1 MIRIFNRSVP
11 VRGFALRVAE
21 ALLVFVALFL
31 AAKSGIG
38 EELTWAAANYVQIG
52 LVGSVILL
60 SLYCFDT
67 YEPQVT
73 THQAR
78 SLSRIIE
85 AMGLT
90 MLIVAALRLAWP
102 WVHIDVPSLLGGIG
116 MLGAALALS
125 RYVFAEF
132 VSSPEFAQPA
142 IVWGSGPLAASI
154 IRELHRRPDVGIRV
168 LGVVEHSKVAKTF
181 EGVPYLGPPE
191 KIWPMAESG
200 ETRRIIVAIGER
212 RGRLPVDRLMALKAA
227 GFVIEDGKELYEELT
242 GKVWLDGF
250 SVASLLFSR
259 RFQSSWFGLFVNRA
273 ISMFFAL
280 IVLLIT
286 APVLALTALA
296 VRLDS
301 KGPIILRQIRIGMNG
316 QPFTLFKFRSMF
328 VGAERAQTT
337 VPATKHDP
345 RCTRVGKWIRRLRL
359 DELPQLFNILRGD
372 MYFIGPRPFVPDQEA
387 SLTQL
392 IPNYRQRWAVR
403 PGATGWAQV
412 NRDYCASIEDNI
424 EKLSYDLFYI
434 KNRSLGLDIV
444 TVLKTFKILLLGR
457 GGR

>member
-1 MIRIFNRSVP
+1 MFI
-11 VRGFALRVAE
+11 
-21 ALLVFVALFL
+21 ALLL
-31 AAKSGIG
+31 AGESGIG
-38 EELTWAAANYVQIG
+38 AQLNWANTKYGQVG

-60 SLYCFDT
+60 CMYCLDT
-67 YEPQVT
+67 YEPQVM

-78 SLSRIIE
+78 SLSRIIQ

-90 MLIVAALRLAWP
+90 MLIVAAIPHAWP
-102 WVHIDVPSLLGGIG
+102 WVRIDLPSLLAGMA

-125 RYVFAEF
+125 RYLFTEF
-132 VSSPEFAQPA
+132 VTSPAFSEPA
-142 IVWGSGPLAASI
+142 VVWGSGALAASI
-154 IRELHRRPDVGIRV
+154 IRELCIRPDLGIRIV
-168 LGVVEHSKVAKTF
+168 GVVEYRNLGKMF
-181 EGVPYLGPPE
+181 EGVRYLGSPE

-212 RGRLPVDRLMALKAA
+212 RGCLPVERLMKLKAA

-242 GKVWLDGF
+242 GKVWLKGF
-250 SVASLLFSR
+250 SVGSLLFSR
-259 RFQSSWFGLFVNRA
+259 RFKTSWISLFVNRA
-273 ISMFFAL
+273 VSMFFAV
-280 IVLLIT
+280 IALLVATPIM
-286 APVLALTALA
+286 VLTALSI
-296 VRLDS
+296 RIES
-301 KGPIILRQIRIGMNG
+301 KGPIILRQTRIGVNG

-328 VGAERAQTT
+328 VGAERAETT
-337 VPATKHDP
+337 VPAARDDP

-372 MYFIGPRPFVPDQEA
+372 MYFVGPRPFVPDQEA
-387 SLTQL
+387 SLMRL
-392 IPNYRQRWAVR
+392 IPNYGQRWAVR

-434 KNRSLGLDIV
+434 KNQSLGLDLV
-444 TVLKTFKILLLGR
+444 TMFKTFKILLLGR